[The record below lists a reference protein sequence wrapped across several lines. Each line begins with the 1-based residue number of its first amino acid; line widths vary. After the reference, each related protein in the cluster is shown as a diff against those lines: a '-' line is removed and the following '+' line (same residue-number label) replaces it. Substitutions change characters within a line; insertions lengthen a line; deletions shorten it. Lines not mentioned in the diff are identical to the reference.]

1 MAMLRQL
8 LPCANLPS
16 VRSMIDPADSAAPQ
30 ADSPPLI
37 FGRVL
42 DGKGGGR
49 KVDWDEA
56 RAWQPGVKG
65 EVLWVHCDRAHDD
78 VFDWL
83 HEQLGVPE
91 STVEALTSDETRPR
105 AFREEEWLITI
116 LRGINF
122 NPGAEPEDMISMQM
136 LADKC
141 RVITL
146 RRRRLHSPRE
156 VLADIDRRHG
166 PHSTGDL
173 VVELAETMVGK
184 MSSSI
189 VDMNDTLDDLEE
201 NEDDYET
208 EFIQDQI
215 TDIRRNCLSLKRH
228 MSPQREALRDIGR
241 AAVPWLNK
249 QNRRDLRDTIDRL
262 SRFLEDIDVS
272 KESALVLQDDLNA
285 RANAQSNRT
294 NYILSLVA
302 AIFLP
307 LGFVTGLLGINVG
320 GMPGVNDVH
329 AFRDTVLMLIA
340 IFAGQIAI
348 FKWLKWF

>member
-1 MAMLRQL
+1 MQD
-8 LPCANLPS
+8 NKEE
-16 VRSMIDPADSAAPQ
+16 PAPM
-30 ADSPPLI
+30 PLI

-49 KVDWDEA
+49 PIDWDEA
-56 RAWQPGVKG
+56 RCWQPAAKG
-65 EVLWVHCDRAHDD
+65 EVLWVHCDRAHDE

-83 HEQLGVPE
+83 HETLGVPE
-91 STVEALTSDETRPR
+91 STVEALTLEETRPR
-105 AFREEEWLITI
+105 AFREDEWLITI

-136 LADKC
+136 LADHC

-146 RRRRLHSPRE
+146 RRRPLHSPRE

-166 PHSTGDL
+166 PRSAGDL
-173 VVELAETMVGK
+173 VVELAETMVAK
-184 MSSSI
+184 MGSSI
-189 VDMNDTLDDLEE
+189 VDMNAVIDDLEE
-201 NEDDYET
+201 HEDDYEPDD
-208 EFIQDQI
+208 IQDQI

-262 SRFLEDIDVS
+262 SRYLEDIDVS

-294 NYILSLVA
+294 NYVLSLVA

-320 GMPGVNDVH
+320 GMPGVNSAH
-329 AFRDTVLMLIA
+329 AFWDTVLLCLG
-340 IFAGQIAI
+340 IFGVQIAI